1 MYLKSIHIENY
12 GPIERLQ
19 YSCKFDKNGNPLPV
33 VLIGRNGC
41 GKTLVLSNIIHS
53 LIEMKRKHYNDLPE
67 VKENNYYRVGSL
79 SYIKEGMCYSYVNL
93 TYNDNKSHTDLM
105 TNNYSFFKDNIYKSN
120 VHLHIDINNSKLKDS
135 GFYNKTDKTNKAEI
149 DNHIY
154 LYFPVDRYYTP
165 QWLNKDNDSP
175 HIILSDNYIGKS
187 RNNMICQDLLYDIES
202 WMLDVIMDKLLYE
215 EINTDQINGKKLPS
229 GLTARIGYQGKNT
242 TIQNNINEVLTSLF
256 KSNFQSARIGI
267 SKRQNNYRKIAIY
280 GTDYTGKEQ
289 EIVASFGNLSSGE
302 IMILSIACKILKEY
316 DRICNDPIAKLDSI
330 TGIVLIDE
338 IDSHLHSDFAKNIAP
353 ALIQLFPKVQ
363 FIVSSHSPFFLLG
376 MNDLFQD
383 KCQFLSLPNG
393 ILMENVEHFEEIRN
407 CYNLIDEGYI
417 KLEKDLDSYKE
428 RVKSITKPLII
439 TEGKTDWKHIK
450 NALSRF
456 QEQGEFTDL
465 DVEFYEYTFD
475 MGDRLK
481 NIVSNIKD
489 VPNKHKIIAIF
500 DTDNKIVKEG
510 VPFEKMGNNVY
521 QCAIPDPQNYG
532 FGISVEMMY
541 PEEDI
546 KKQDS
551 NNRRLFLTN
560 EFSTRSTVLLSNHSV
575 ICKNKTLVDA
585 EKNGRIK
592 VVDSDVINVET
603 DENIALSKDDF
614 ATNILNRISPF
625 DNVNIEG
632 FRNLFETIRQILN
645 D

>member
-1 MYLKSIHIENY
+1 MYLKNIHIENY

-19 YSCKFDKNGNPLPV
+19 YSCKFDENGNPLPV

-53 LIEMKRKHYNDLPE
+53 LIEMKRKHYDNLPE

-79 SYIKEGMCYSYVNL
+79 SYIKEGMCYSYINL
-93 TYNDNKSHTDLM
+93 TYSDNKSHTDLM
-105 TNNYSFFKDNIYKSN
+105 TNNYSFFKDNIYKSD

-149 DNHIY
+149 NNHIY

-175 HIILSDNYIGKS
+175 RIILSDNYIGKS
-187 RNNMICQDLLYDIES
+187 RNNIICQDLLYDIES

-215 EINTDQINGKKLPS
+215 EINTDQINGNKLPS
-229 GLTARIGYQGKNT
+229 GLTARIGYHGKNT
-242 TIQNNINEVLTSLF
+242 TIQDNINKVLTRLF
-256 KSNFQSARIGI
+256 KNSYKSARIGI

-376 MNDLFQD
+376 MNDLFKD

-393 ILMENVEHFEEIRN
+393 ILMENVEHFEEIRS
-407 CYNLIDEGYI
+407 CYNLIDDGYNKI
-417 KLEKDLDSYKE
+417 EKDLDSYKE

-456 QEQGEFTDL
+456 QEQGVFTDL

-489 VPNKHKIIAIF
+489 VPNKHKIIAVF
-500 DTDNKIVKEG
+500 DTDKKIVKDG
-510 VPFEKMGNNVY
+510 VLFEKMGNNVY

-532 FGISVEMMY
+532 FGISIEMMY

-546 KKQDS
+546 KKLDN

-560 EFSTRSTVLLSNHSV
+560 EFSTISGALNTDHSIV
-575 ICKNKTLVDA
+575 CRNNAIIDA
-585 EKNGRIK
+585 EKNGRVKI
-592 VVDSDVINVET
+592 VDSNVINIET

-614 ATNILNRISPF
+614 ATYILNRTPPF

-632 FRNLFETIRQILN
+632 FRVLFETINQIIN

>member
-1 MYLKSIHIENY
+1 
-12 GPIERLQ
+12 
-19 YSCKFDKNGNPLPV
+19 
-33 VLIGRNGC
+33 
-41 GKTLVLSNIIHS
+41 
-53 LIEMKRKHYNDLPE
+53 
-67 VKENNYYRVGSL
+67 
-79 SYIKEGMCYSYVNL
+79 
-93 TYNDNKSHTDLM
+93 M
-105 TNNYSFFKDNIYKSN
+105 TNNYSFFKDNIYKSD
-120 VHLHIDINNSKLKDS
+120 VHLHIDINNNKLKDS
-135 GFYNKTDKTNKAEI
+135 GFYNKTDKINKAEI

-175 HIILSDNYIGKS
+175 RIILSDNYIGKS
-187 RNNMICQDLLYDIES
+187 KNNMICQDLLYDIES

-215 EINTDQINGKKLPS
+215 EINTDQINGNKLPS

-242 TIQNNINEVLTSLF
+242 TIQDNINKVLTRLF
-256 KSNFQSARIGI
+256 KNNYKSARIGI

-289 EIVASFGNLSSGE
+289 EIVASFSNLSSGE

-338 IDSHLHSDFAKNIAP
+338 IDIHLHSDFSKNIAP

-363 FIVSSHSPFFLLG
+363 FIISSHSPFFLLG
-376 MNDLFQD
+376 MNDLFHD

-393 ILMENVEHFEEIRN
+393 TLMENVEHFEEIRN
-407 CYNLIDEGYI
+407 CYNLIDDGYN

-465 DVEFYEYTFD
+465 DVEFYEYTFN
-475 MGDRLK
+475 MGDNLT
-481 NIVSNIKD
+481 NIVSNIKV
-489 VPNKHKIIAIF
+489 VPNNHKIIAIF
-500 DTDNKIVKEG
+500 DTDKKIVKEG
-510 VPFEKMGNNVY
+510 VPFEKIGNNVY

-532 FGISVEMMY
+532 CGISIEMMY
-541 PEEDI
+541 PEDDI
-546 KKQDS
+546 KKYDDK
-551 NNRRLFLTN
+551 NRRLFLTN
-560 EFSTRSTVLLSNHSV
+560 EFSTRSGALLSNHS
-575 ICKNKTLVDA
+575 INCRNKTLTDA
-585 EKNGRIK
+585 EKNNRVKII
-592 VVDSDVINVET
+592 DSNVINIET
-603 DENIALSKDDF
+603 DENIALTKDDY
-614 ATNILNRISPF
+614 ATYILNRTPPF

-632 FRNLFETIRQILN
+632 FRALFETINQIII